1 MAWRNYKAGNKYH
14 AKKIE
19 VDGEIFDSKR
29 EAARYI
35 ELQYLQ
41 RAGKISG
48 LQRQK
53 KFVLIPAQYEP
64 ESTGPRGGR
73 IKGKLIEK
81 EVAYYADFVYF
92 DEETKETVVEDA
104 KGVRTPE
111 YIIKRKLLLWLK
123 GYRIKEV

>member
-64 ESTGPRGGR
+64 ESTGPRGGK
-73 IKGKLIEK
+73 IKGKLLER

-92 DEETKETVVEDA
+92 DEEEKDFVIEDT
-104 KGVRTPE
+104 KGVRTKD
-111 YIIKRKLLLWLK
+111 YIIKRKLMLWLN
-123 GYRIKEV
+123 GYQIREV

>member
-73 IKGKLIEK
+73 IKGKLLER

-92 DEETKETVVEDA
+92 DEEAKDFVIEDT
-104 KGVRTPE
+104 KGVSTKD
-111 YIIKRKLLLWLK
+111 YIIKRKLMLWLN
-123 GYRIKEV
+123 GYQIREV

>member
-64 ESTGPRGGR
+64 ESTGPRGGK
-73 IKGKLIEK
+73 IKGKLLER

-92 DEETKETVVEDA
+92 DEEEKDFVIEDT
-104 KGVRTPE
+104 KGVRTKD
-111 YIIKRKLLLWLK
+111 YIIKRKLMLWLN
-123 GYRIKEV
+123 GYQIKEI